1 MLNIIK
7 IGLYIL
13 YEISKKFMFSWDN
26 PDTCKQNNFINIS
39 LAFIHIHYAKTIFFI
54 ILYIPSHLLGF
65 CQNAGSVWI
74 QHLSLS
80 ALKCKKQLI
89 HAIVLCFQTFYL
101 TSINTTRRFN
111 IMVIQSYKI
120 LNIFFPV

>member
-1 MLNIIK
+1 MAKYYKDWFISS
-7 IGLYIL
+7 
-13 YEISKKFMFSWDN
+13 YEISKKFVFSWDN
-26 PDTCKQNNFINIS
+26 PDTCKQLEQFYKY
-39 LAFIHIHYAKTIFFI
+39 FFGIHTHYIKLKQFFFI
-54 ILYIPSHLLGF
+54 VLYIPSYLLGF

-80 ALKCKKQLI
+80 ALKYKKQLI

-111 IMVIQSYKI
+111 IMVIQSA
-120 LNIFFPV
+120 